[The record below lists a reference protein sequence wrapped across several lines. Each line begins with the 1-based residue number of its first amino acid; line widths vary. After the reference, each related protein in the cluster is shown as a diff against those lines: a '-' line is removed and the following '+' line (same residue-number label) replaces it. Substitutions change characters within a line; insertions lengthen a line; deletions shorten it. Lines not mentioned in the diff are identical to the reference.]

1 MLATV
6 QIIRLLSKRNPF
18 WWTEAMLS
26 VRTIA
31 ASKNVLWTR
40 CHIRD
45 QKTNIKLKWNK
56 NNDEKEEEEI
66 KEKYKKKCSSSQLNC
81 NKIYSNWATGHYLW
95 CYVFAFEHQ
104 VSNIYSMAARYF
116 FSLLLFS
123 LSHQKLTY
131 FLTVFPLCNS
141 YEAK

>member
-1 MLATV
+1 M
-6 QIIRLLSKRNPF
+6 LSKTNPF

-66 KEKYKKKCSSSQLNC
+66 KEKYKKNAWVVGWIATKYTAIERLDI
-81 NKIYSNWATGHYLW
+81 IYGVT
-95 CYVFAFEHQ
+95 
-104 VSNIYSMAARYF
+104 YSPLSIKFLIFTQWLHDWFF